1 MNLKEVQIMDKRL
14 DSFLTNSCSIVG
26 AYIGLNTTL
35 KNFLLLINNNSRL
48 VSSFQKASKQSL
60 AADLQSISGTSVVI
74 LGDPNKLKEQKSEFF
89 NLIKSTIGIN
99 FTEPQKK
106 FLFSIIKQFYEI
118 QTIELFQINQ
128 SR

>member
-60 AADLQSISGTSVVI
+60 AADLQSISGTSVI
-74 LGDPNKLKEQKSEFF
+74 LGDPNKLKEQKSEFI

-118 QTIELFQINQ
+118 QTVELFQINQ